1 MVFGRYICMFAICLC
16 LGKTVLPAQ
25 VNVTDI
31 AGVTERSIKKED
43 RFINAKLLSVSGK
56 KQEAI
61 KLLDTLRKE
70 SPGDAAIYFELATLY
85 RDLKDLQQTETY
97 LKEAVRLAPENIS
110 VRIMEAELEEAQ
122 GRYKDAVKVVTKIC
136 LMVPKNPVYYQW
148 KSDLYLKDKDVPGA
162 LQTLN
167 DEELQ
172 IGFRE
177 KTVLRKAE
185 ILEKSGKLSE
195 AIKILES
202 LNERFPGEKKYLR
215 IIINYLHA
223 NDKVSETTPYL
234 KRILAIDPNDA
245 DAKLG
250 LILLENKKLSK
261 DDYLTTLT
269 PLINNPE
276 VSIDVKI
283 KELLPFISEQSF
295 SGDTSL
301 VRPMISLCDQLVQVH
316 PREAKAHA
324 IYADILKNS
333 GNLEAAVRQY
343 NKTLELSRKN
353 FLVWEQL
360 MFCLYNLN
368 DTEQLLARSLEV
380 MDFFPN
386 QPIPYWFAAEAYISL
401 QMTEKAKSMLEEAGL
416 IAAGNPEIESRIF
429 MSKAKMAFLKKDLNG
444 AEVAALESY
453 RISNARNSMAAE
465 LLGDIYF
472 EKKQYDLAKQYWK
485 SALESGG
492 NRLRIESKLNKIP

>member
-1 MVFGRYICMFAICLC
+1 MVFGRYISMFAICLC
-16 LGKTVLPAQ
+16 LGKNALPAQ

-31 AGVTERSIKKED
+31 AHVTERSIKKED

-70 SPGDAAIYFELATLY
+70 NPGDAAIYFELAKLY
-85 RDLKDLQQTETY
+85 RDLKDFQQTETY
-97 LKEAVRLAPENIS
+97 LNDAVRLAPENIQ
-110 VRIMEAELEEAQ
+110 VRVMEAELEEAQ
-122 GRYKDAVKVVTKIC
+122 GNYNDAANVLAKIC

-148 KSDLYLKDKDVPGA
+148 KTDLHLKDSDIPGA

-185 ILEKSGKLSE
+185 ILEKAEKLSE

-215 IIINYLHA
+215 TIINYLHA
-223 NDKVSETTPYL
+223 NNKVSETTPYL

-261 DDYLTTLT
+261 DDYLTTLI

-276 VSIDVKI
+276 VPIDVKI

-316 PREAKAHA
+316 PKEAKAHA

-360 MFCLYNLN
+360 MFCLYSLN
-368 DTEQLLARSLEV
+368 DTEQLLGRSLEV

-386 QPIPYWFAAEAYISL
+386 QPIPYWFAAEAYISM
-401 QMTEKAKSMLEEAGL
+401 QMMEKATSMLEEASL

-429 MSKAKMAFLKKDLNG
+429 MSKAKMAFLIKDLNG

-472 EKKQYDLAKQYWK
+472 EKKQSDLAKQYWK

-492 NRLRIESKLNKIP
+492 NRSRIESKLNKIP

>member
-1 MVFGRYICMFAICLC
+1 MLSARQICIFAISLC
-16 LGKTVLPAQ
+16 IGKTALPAQ

-31 AGVTERSIKKED
+31 ADVTERTIKKED

-70 SPGDAAIYFELATLY
+70 NPGDAAIYFELAKLY
-85 RDLKDLQQTETY
+85 RDLKDIQQTETY
-97 LKEAVRLAPENIS
+97 LSDAVRLAPENIP
-110 VRIMEAELEEAQ
+110 VRVMEAELEEAQ
-122 GRYKDAVKVVTKIC
+122 GRYNDALKVLVKIC
-136 LMVPKNPVYYQW
+136 LMAPKNPLYYQW
-148 KSDLYLKDKDVPGA
+148 KTDLHLKNKDVPGA
-162 LQTLN
+162 LQALN

-185 ILEKSGKLSE
+185 ILEKAGKLSE
-195 AIKILES
+195 AIKILET

-215 IIINYLHA
+215 SIVNYLHA
-223 NDKVSETTPYL
+223 NNNVSETTPYL
-234 KRILAIDPNDA
+234 KRILILDPNDA

-261 DDYLTTLT
+261 GDYLTTLT

-276 VSIDVKI
+276 VSVDIKI

-295 SGDTSL
+295 SGDTNL

-316 PREAKAHA
+316 PKEAKAHA

-343 NKTLELSRKN
+343 DKTLELSRKN

-360 MFCLYNLN
+360 LFCLYNLN

-401 QMTEKAKSMLEEAGL
+401 QMTEKAKAMLEEGSL

-429 MSKAKMAFLKKDLNG
+429 MSKAKIAFLKNDLNG

-453 RISNARNSMAAE
+453 RISSGRNNMASE

-472 EKKQYDLAKQYWK
+472 EKKQSDLAKQYWK
-485 SALESGG
+485 SALETGG
-492 NRLRIESKLNKIP
+492 SRLRIESKLNKIP